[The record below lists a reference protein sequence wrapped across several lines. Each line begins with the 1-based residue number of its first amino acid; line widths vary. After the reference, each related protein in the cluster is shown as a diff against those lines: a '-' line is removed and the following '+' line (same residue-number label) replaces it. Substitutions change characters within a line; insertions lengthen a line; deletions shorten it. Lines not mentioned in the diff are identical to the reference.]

1 MAVVITAFAAAAV
14 GVFIESA
21 DMVSVWMDVV
31 SIYIIPLGALLAA
44 VMFFWV
50 APRGFAREQVQMG
63 RAGKLGKWFEPA
75 TKYLFVGLTFVVYI
89 LGIFYGGIG

>member
-1 MAVVITAFAAAAV
+1 MKKD
-14 GVFIESA
+14 SA
-21 DMVSVWMDVV
+21 GTVQTRD
-31 SIYIIPLGALLAA
+31 G
-44 VMFFWV
+44 
-50 APRGFAREQVQMG
+50 EQVQMG